1 MLILFLYKR
10 CVLEDVYTKF
20 MEFSQINVINYFI
33 VLVDGIYEAKCAR
46 NLKEL
51 KMIKAKR
58 TRDRNV
64 PCKSN
69 QNGT

>member
-1 MLILFLYKR
+1 MYI
-10 CVLEDVYTKF
+10 EKF
-20 MEFSQINVINYFI
+20 IEFFQINVINYFI
-33 VLVDGIYEAKCAR
+33 ALVGSRLEIYEVKCAR

-51 KMIKAKR
+51 KMIKAER

-64 PCKSN
+64 PCESN